1 VNNTQ
6 SHYLSRNT
14 GFTLIE
20 FLVAVVL
27 GIILVGG
34 VASVYIG
41 SKRSFIEVE
50 QVGSLTENASFA
62 LQMMNDSL
70 RHIGFFGPGGAINI
84 GNHASLDAIPNNC
97 TGAGDAFD
105 LSTSMFAV
113 LTIGTPGTAL
123 GCVTDAVPGTTVLVL
138 KYLAPS
144 PIYDEDPDDPNA
156 VLDGQLSF
164 PTGLLATETYVV
176 VNSEYGQLQDG
187 ADSAPDVSDGN
198 EFARAIAWPYRFQ
211 IYYVRDNDI
220 PTLAMKTLAWDA
232 GVGGVTIQ
240 TQDLVPGVENFYLRF
255 GADNDNDGEVDA
267 YTNLTTNLNTMSW
280 DRVVSMETY
289 ILVRSITEDPRY
301 VDDKTYNLGDFTIVP
316 SADSARYPQNVRRLM
331 MQSNISL
338 RNPKLIIRGGA

>member
-1 VNNTQ
+1 MKND
-6 SHYLSRNT
+6 SRHFAVQNA
-14 GFTLIE
+14 GFSIIE
-20 FLVAVVL
+20 FLVATVL

-34 VASVYIG
+34 VASIYIG
-41 SKRSFIEVE
+41 SKRSYVEVE

-62 LQMMNDSL
+62 LQTMNDSL

-84 GNHASLDAIPNNC
+84 SQDPNLGAIPNNC

-105 LSTSMFAV
+105 LSTNMFAV
-113 LTIGTPGTAL
+113 LTTGTPGTAL
-123 GCVTDAVPGTTVLVL
+123 GCVTDAVPGTAVLVL

-144 PIYDEDPDDPNA
+144 PIYDADPDDPNA
-156 VLDGQLSF
+156 VLDGQLDF
-164 PTGLLATETYVV
+164 PAAMQATETYVV
-176 VNSEYGQLQDG
+176 VNAEYGQLQDG
-187 ADSAPDVSDGN
+187 ADAAPDVSDGN

-240 TQDLVPGVENFYLRF
+240 TQDLVQGVENFYLRF

-267 YTNLTTNLNTMSW
+267 YTSRSTNLATVNW

-289 ILVRSITEDPRY
+289 ILVRSVTTDPRY
-301 VDDKTYNLGDFTIVP
+301 VDEKTYNLGDFTIVP
-316 SADSARYPQNVRRLM
+316 SANPTQYPQDARRLM